1 MKRLFS
7 TRALP
12 AMVPAA
18 VMLVCAQKPT
28 NDVTAALEPLSWGGI
43 WTAVRVNAGQFELNT
58 FFFV

>member
-1 MKRLFS
+1 
-7 TRALP
+7 
-12 AMVPAA
+12 MVPAA